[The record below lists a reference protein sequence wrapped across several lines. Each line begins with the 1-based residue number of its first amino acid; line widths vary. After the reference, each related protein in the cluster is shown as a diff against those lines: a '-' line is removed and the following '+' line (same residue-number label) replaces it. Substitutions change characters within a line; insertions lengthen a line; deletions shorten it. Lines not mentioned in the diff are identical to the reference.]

1 MNRQSIIK
9 TESKRDKV
17 NQSFISRPTC
27 NANERVQQCMET
39 NTAST
44 DAFDFSYD
52 CSSGPIRTGFNDIQT
67 KLRLGQIN
75 DQYEHEANRVAEQV
89 IRVPEPGT
97 YSVTNLPRLNNSIQR
112 KCSSCEESELVLR
125 KN

>member
-1 MNRQSIIK
+1 MKVREIK
-9 TESKRDKV
+9 LINHSLV
-17 NQSFISRPTC
+17 VQPVMLMIAC
-27 NANERVQQCMET
+27 NSVET

-44 DAFDFSYD
+44 DAFDLSYD
-52 CSSGPIRTGFNDIQT
+52 CSSVPIRTGFNDIQT

-75 DQYEHEANRVAEQV
+75 DQYEHEANCVAEQV